1 MKQAMAVVT
10 IACGLALC
18 ATTVSLAQY
27 QYLTGSAR
35 EDFIR
40 GAVNGC
46 MREKIKDQEASV
58 IPNSLFERH
67 YCRCYANALADKIKI
82 IDLQSDNTA
91 VTDPIAKAAA
101 ATCYQS
107 MKAEALRLYNAGQYP
122 KQ

>member
-1 MKQAMAVVT
+1 MTQALAVVAMAF
-10 IACGLALC
+10 GLALC
-18 ATTVSLAQY
+18 ATTESLA

-46 MREKIKDQEASV
+46 MREKIKDQETSV
-58 IPNSLFERH
+58 IPNSLFERQ

-82 IDLQSDNTA
+82 IDLEPENKP
-91 VTDPIAKAAA
+91 VTDPITKAAA
-101 ATCYQS
+101 ANCYQS

>member
-1 MKQAMAVVT
+1 MKQALVVVAM
-10 IACGLALC
+10 ACGMALC
-18 ATTVSLAQY
+18 ASTESLA

-46 MREKIKDQEASV
+46 MREKVKDQEFNI
-58 IPNSLFERH
+58 IPNSIAGY
-67 YCRCYANALADKIKI
+67 YCRCYANALVDKIKI
-82 IDLQSDNTA
+82 IDMEPDNKA
-91 VTDPIAKAAA
+91 VTDPIGKAAA
-101 ATCYQS
+101 TSCYQA